1 MKLKNITI
9 LSVFAIFLLSVLSHF
24 IYEWFPNTF
33 TSIFFPV
40 NESIFEHTKM
50 TFTTMMIWGV
60 ISYLLFENIRKKNF
74 ITALL
79 ASTLTTIIT
88 LLIIFTPI
96 FYLMNKQDNIFLTL
110 SIFFISIIVGQ
121 IVNYFILKKNTNN
134 KLLNTISLI
143 LIPII
148 FTIYG
153 ILTYY
158 PIKVGL
164 LYDYQ
169 SNKYGLYTNYE

>member
-9 LSVFAIFLLSVLSHF
+9 LSVFAIFLLSTLAHF
-24 IYEWFPNTF
+24 IYDWFPNTF

-40 NESIFEHTKM
+40 NESFFEHTKM
-50 TFTTMMIWGV
+50 TFTVMMVWGL
-60 ISYLLFENIRKKNF
+60 ISYLSFKNIRKKNF

-79 ASTLTTIIT
+79 ISTLTTIIT
-88 LLIIFTPI
+88 LIIIFTPI

-110 SIFFISIIVGQ
+110 SIYSISIIVGQ
-121 IVNYFILKKNTNN
+121 MVNYFILKRNNEN
-134 KLLNTISLI
+134 KLLNIISLI

-164 LYDYQ
+164 LYDYAN
-169 SNKYGLYTNYE
+169 NKYGLYTSYE

>member
-1 MKLKNITI
+1 MKIKNITI

-24 IYEWFPNTF
+24 VYDWFPNTF

-50 TFTTMMIWGV
+50 TFTTMMIWGG

-79 ASTLTTIIT
+79 TSTLTTIIT
-88 LLIIFTPI
+88 LVIIFTPI
-96 FYLMNKQDNIFLTL
+96 FYLMGKQDNIFLTL
-110 SIFFISIIVGQ
+110 SIYFISIIVGQ
-121 IVNYFILKKNTNN
+121 IVNYFILKRNTNN
-134 KLLNTISLI
+134 KILNIISLL

-169 SNKYGLYTNYE
+169 NHKYGLYTKYE

>member
-9 LSVFAIFLLSVLSHF
+9 ISVFAIFLLSSLSHF
-24 IYEWFPNTF
+24 IYDWFPNTF

-60 ISYLLFENIRKKNF
+60 ISFLLFQNIRKKNF
-74 ITALL
+74 PVALL
-79 ASTLTTIIT
+79 ISTLVTIFTTI
-88 LLIIFTPI
+88 IIFTPI

-110 SIFFISIIVGQ
+110 SIYFISIIVGQ
-121 IVNYFILKKNTNN
+121 IVNYFILKQNRDN
-134 KLLNTISLI
+134 KTLNIISLI

-169 SNKYGLYTNYE
+169 NNKYGLYTNYE